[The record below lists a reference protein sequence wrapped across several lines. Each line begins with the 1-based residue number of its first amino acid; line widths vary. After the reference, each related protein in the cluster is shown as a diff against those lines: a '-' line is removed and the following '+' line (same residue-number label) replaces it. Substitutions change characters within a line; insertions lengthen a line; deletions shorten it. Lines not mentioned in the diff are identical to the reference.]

1 MRLVGHNL
9 LSYQISGHWVIFPPK
24 AKNEDG
30 YILYQTSS
38 WGLNWNTPL
47 LACPECFRTNVRRQT
62 PSVWVGL
69 KLIHGEIPKWCTLER
84 ARTSRMTRWY
94 NPAVSILTWRILFN
108 FPVVRV
114 AGISRRWMIHQ
125 LVLNVWR
132 QAQAVCSR
140 NTAGSEISQRAGRGV
155 QQASPGVYAVFSKRA
170 EHGSTFHSLSSRFVS
185 YLYCLYA
192 NLLDRQYS
200 ELWFFYE
207 RSPETFKKYEF
218 SWTIPIIDRV
228 KNNARARRWA
238 ERVHSDF
245 VTAVYIIC
253 PHVAHLSYRARDCP
267 CWICAEKSFE
277 SVDIFLIKRLS
288 CRNSWQRQYVR
299 PGGRSGF
306 QKKRRR
312 LVSRFAAHV
321 ITHILWLRLSL
332 RWALSLLGDRERS
345 CSTRSALLQRH
356 ADFLKKM
363 STGIRFDTLHDGMD
377 DFLSHRSSLSC
388 CIFTIKENFSLW

>member
-1 MRLVGHNL
+1 MFL
-9 LSYQISGHWVIFPPK
+9 K
-24 AKNEDG
+24 
-30 YILYQTSS
+30 
-38 WGLNWNTPL
+38 NTPL
-47 LACPECFRTNVRRQT
+47 
-62 PSVWVGL
+62 
-69 KLIHGEIPKWCTLER
+69 
-84 ARTSRMTRWY
+84 
-94 NPAVSILTWRILFN
+94 IL
-108 FPVVRV
+108 
-114 AGISRRWMIHQ
+114 
-125 LVLNVWR
+125 
-132 QAQAVCSR
+132 
-140 NTAGSEISQRAGRGV
+140 
-155 QQASPGVYAVFSKRA
+155 
-170 EHGSTFHSLSSRFVS
+170 S
-185 YLYCLYA
+185 YSYCLYA

-200 ELWFFYE
+200 ELWFLYE
-207 RSPETFKKYEF
+207 RLPETFKKYEF

-228 KNNARARRWA
+228 KNNARARRCA

-306 QKKRRR
+306 QKKRR
-312 LVSRFAAHV
+312 
-321 ITHILWLRLSL
+321 
-332 RWALSLLGDRERS
+332 ERS

-363 STGIRFDTLHDGMD
+363 STGIRLDTLHDGMD

>member
-62 PSVWVGL
+62 PSVWLGL

-155 QQASPGVYAVFSKRA
+155 QQASPGVYTPCSASEPSMVQLFILFPLDLYRTCTVFMQIYWTDNIPNF
-170 EHGSTFHSLSSRFVS
+170 GFFM
-185 YLYCLYA
+185 
-192 NLLDRQYS
+192 NDR
-200 ELWFFYE
+200 
-207 RSPETFKKYEF
+207 R
-218 SWTIPIIDRV
+218 
-228 KNNARARRWA
+228 
-238 ERVHSDF
+238 
-245 VTAVYIIC
+245 
-253 PHVAHLSYRARDCP
+253 
-267 CWICAEKSFE
+267 
-277 SVDIFLIKRLS
+277 KRLK
-288 CRNSWQRQYVR
+288 N
-299 PGGRSGF
+299 
-306 QKKRRR
+306 
-312 LVSRFAAHV
+312 
-321 ITHILWLRLSL
+321 T
-332 RWALSLLGDRERS
+332 
-345 CSTRSALLQRH
+345 
-356 ADFLKKM
+356 
-363 STGIRFDTLHDGMD
+363 
-377 DFLSHRSSLSC
+377 SSVELY
-388 CIFTIKENFSLW
+388 L